1 MVTLKDCNALTPN
14 FTLPYARLLFDRV
27 RSARP
32 VPVSVECCGLVVALS
47 ETISEALCAPT
58 VAGVKDTPSVQFVL
72 GASEIGIGPH
82 VPVPLSAYSE
92 LDGVAFETSSGWVA
106 PVLVTVRFF
115 VTV

>member
-1 MVTLKDCNALTPN
+1 M
-14 FTLPYARLLFDRV
+14 
-27 RSARP
+27 
-32 VPVSVECCGLVVALS
+32 S
-47 ETISEALCAPT
+47 ESISEALCAPT

-72 GASEIGIGPH
+72 GATVIGIGPH
-82 VPVPLSAYSE
+82 VPLPLRVYSE